1 MVCRGSLHERL
12 FIKVCHLFKIW
23 HHFQLAPDDAWR
35 CPHCKQLQQGSIKL
49 SLWTLPDILILHLK
63 RFRQV
68 QTCLDGRI
76 DRLVPEYIW
85 ITFIHPLPQDGDR
98 RVKMQNMVR
107 FPLTGM
113 DMAPHMVKR
122 SQSSW
127 SLPSHWSPWRRPY
140 GMGRDPEDYLYDLYA
155 VCNHHGTMQGGHYT
169 GRLDKVMVLL
179 RSFW

>member
-1 MVCRGSLHERL
+1 M
-12 FIKVCHLFKIW
+12 
-23 HHFQLAPDDAWR
+23 
-35 CPHCKQLQQGSIKL
+35 KL
-49 SLWTLPDILILHLK
+49 
-63 RFRQV
+63 
-68 QTCLDGRI
+68 
-76 DRLVPEYIW
+76 
-85 ITFIHPLPQDGDR
+85 
-98 RVKMQNMVR
+98 QNMVK

-169 GRLDKVMVLL
+169 GNGAVGDGGRKFIHPSIFNHCLSYTLEPIQAVWGQRRGTSWTSGPFNAGPGANSVECNTVIFCKALL
-179 RSFW
+179 YQVKDTKYQHFMT